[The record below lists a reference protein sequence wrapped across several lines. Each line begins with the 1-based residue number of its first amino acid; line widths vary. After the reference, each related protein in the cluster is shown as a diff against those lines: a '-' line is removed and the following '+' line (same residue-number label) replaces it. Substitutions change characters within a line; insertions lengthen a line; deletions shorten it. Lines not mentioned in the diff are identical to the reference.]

1 MSASPRWGRGV
12 RPLWVVGDVH
22 GAHDKLRALLIV
34 AGLTDRYGQWT
45 GGDAHLVFLG
55 DYLDR
60 GPDGAG
66 VIRFVQELQVRAAQ
80 AGGEVSAL
88 LGNHEVMLLAAVRFL
103 AGDPADQLGFYE
115 YWAGNGGQAT
125 DLERLEAA
133 DLAWLAARPAMLR
146 VGGWLLLHADS
157 LFYLQLG
164 HTPGEINARVRALL
178 GSPDPGDWGAFANA
192 FVDRL
197 NYAGAAG
204 EAQARLL
211 LGTLGGERIV
221 HGHTPVHLLLAE
233 NEQNLR
239 ATAAAPVTYAGGLC
253 LDMDSGMAYFGD
265 AGFMARLGADGVAEV
280 ATLPDG
286 LFDRPLHSS

>member
-1 MSASPRWGRGV
+1 M

-22 GAHDKLRALLIV
+22 GAHDKLRTLLIV

-60 GPDGAG
+60 GPDGIG
-66 VIRFVQELQVRAAQ
+66 VIRLVQQLQLMAAQ

-88 LGNHEVMLLAAVRFL
+88 LGNHEVMLLAAVRFQEN
-103 AGDPADQLGFYE
+103 DPRDQLGFYE

-125 DLERLEAA
+125 DLERLEAS
-133 DLAWLAARPAMLR
+133 DLAWLAERPATLR
-146 VGGWLLLHADS
+146 VGDWLLLHADS

-164 HTPGEINARVRALL
+164 RTLGEINARARALL
-178 GSPDPGDWGAFANA
+178 NSSDPGEWGAFANA

-211 LGTLGGERIV
+211 LSTVGGERIV

-233 NEQNLR
+233 NGQDLR
-239 ATAAAPVTYAGGLC
+239 ATAAAPVVYAGGLC
-253 LDMDSGMAYFGD
+253 LDVDSGMAYFSD
-265 AGFMARLGADGVAEV
+265 AGFIARLGSDGVEEV
-280 ATLPDG
+280 AALPEG
-286 LFDRPLHSS
+286 LFGRPLHSS